1 MEPVDS
7 VAVYGNGCYKGLWE
21 IAIRKQQHMENQQ
34 ETELFRKCPEISL
47 KIHRFD
53 FGNGMY
59 GNECGL
65 VNIQLL
71 MPYPI
76 SIRVRF
82 RVRNRTFDGHSLKWH
97 IFL

>member
-7 VAVYGNGCYKGLWE
+7 VAVYGDGCYKGLWE

-47 KIHRFD
+47 KIPHFD

-59 GNECGL
+59 GNVTSLEQAVFQNDRKHAGRNL
-65 VNIQLL
+65 IQTLAA
-71 MPYPI
+71 
-76 SIRVRF
+76 
-82 RVRNRTFDGHSLKWH
+82 
-97 IFL
+97 IFIL